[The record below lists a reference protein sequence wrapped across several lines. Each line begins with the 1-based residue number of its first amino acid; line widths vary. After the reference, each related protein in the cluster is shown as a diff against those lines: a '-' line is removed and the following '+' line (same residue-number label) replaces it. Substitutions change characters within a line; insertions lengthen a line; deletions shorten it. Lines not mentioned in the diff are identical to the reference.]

1 MAVENT
7 KFKPKLSSNIIEGA
21 TPLEEVADE
30 VTDDKK
36 EDTPKIKGVA
46 VKEVKEVEDKKEP
59 VDETKE
65 PKKEDTPTVSFDTK
79 EVRNT
84 IERNVKICPKVNHT
98 CVIGGVP
105 YHLEKGKQV
114 NVPLNVKTILM
125 KADLLMPL

>member
-21 TPLEEVADE
+21 TPLEEVEEE
-30 VTDDKK
+30 VVDKK
-36 EDTPKIKGVA
+36 ETIKKKSGA
-46 VKEVKEVEDKKEP
+46 KEVVEVEKEEP
-59 VDETKE
+59 VEVEEPEKE
-65 PKKEDTPTVSFDTK
+65 ESPSITFDTK
-79 EVRNT
+79 EVINT
-84 IERNVKICPKVNHT
+84 IERNVKICPKVNHSCT
-98 CVIGGVP
+98 IGGVK